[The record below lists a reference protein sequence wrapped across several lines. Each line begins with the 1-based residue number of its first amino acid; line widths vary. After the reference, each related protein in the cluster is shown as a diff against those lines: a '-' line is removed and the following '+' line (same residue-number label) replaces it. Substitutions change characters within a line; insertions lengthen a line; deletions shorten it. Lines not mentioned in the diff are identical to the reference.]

1 MPIIGET
8 KIRFSRSYIW
18 LNPDSTTGPG
28 TWRLTS
34 EDIDSSGDEPTPSEF
49 YSSATVRSDTATIEQ
64 NQLIYIDDSG
74 FAGLA
79 DASSITT
86 GRVAG
91 VAVSSATAN
100 TQVTYARN
108 QPITITN
115 VAAIVDTA
123 PASLEAGR
131 YYWLSATNPGNY
143 TRTPD
148 TTTSGAV
155 LVQVGLA
162 LSSNE
167 FTIEIQN
174 PVVI

>member
-1 MPIIGET
+1 MPTIGET
-8 KIRFSRSYIW
+8 KTRFSRSYIW
-18 LNPDSTTGPG
+18 LNPDPTTGPG

-34 EDIDSSGDEPTPSEF
+34 EDLVGEDEQTPSDF
-49 YSSATVRSDTATIEQ
+49 YTSAIVRADTDRIEE
-64 NQLIYIDDSG
+64 NQLIYIDDAG

-79 DASSITT
+79 DASSVTT
-86 GRVAG
+86 ARVAG
-91 VAVSSATAN
+91 VAISSATAN

-115 VAAIVDTA
+115 VDEVVDTS
-123 PASLEAGR
+123 PLTLEAGR
-131 YYWLSATNPGNY
+131 YYWLSAINPGNY

-148 TTTSGAV
+148 TATSGAA